1 MDATDTQNMSSRP
14 QERGSDPELPPRR
27 VEGLIISRVAG
38 PLRGNLDHAKLRRA
52 ISKVS
57 DLAPISPDEL
67 DAQVRV
73 SVERWIKKMADTEPE
88 WAGQTLDTLKLYTVE
103 SLPALQEGCSLRTVR
118 PEDNGSGQSGGTR
131 GLRDPI
137 DDALAEELDSS
148 ECDRLER
155 RIRKRINQ
163 RRASLFRSWG
173 NRSGDPM
180 RNIAGYFS
188 QAGDYMR
195 LGILSQKRSR

>member
-1 MDATDTQNMSSRP
+1 M
-14 QERGSDPELPPRR
+14 
-27 VEGLIISRVAG
+27 EGLIISRVSG

-52 ISKVS
+52 VTKVS

-67 DAQVRV
+67 DARVRV

-88 WAGQTLDTLKLYTVE
+88 WEGQTLDTLKLYTVE
-103 SLPALQEGCSLRTVR
+103 SLPGLQEGCSLLSVR
-118 PEDNGSGQSGGTR
+118 AEDNGSGQSGGTR

-137 DDALAEELDSS
+137 DDALAGELGSS

-155 RIRKRINQ
+155 RIRNRINQ
-163 RRASLFRSWG
+163 RRTSLFWNWG
-173 NRSGDPM
+173 NRSSDPM

>member
-1 MDATDTQNMSSRP
+1 
-14 QERGSDPELPPRR
+14 
-27 VEGLIISRVAG
+27 
-38 PLRGNLDHAKLRRA
+38 
-52 ISKVS
+52 
-57 DLAPISPDEL
+57 
-67 DAQVRV
+67 
-73 SVERWIKKMADTEPE
+73 
-88 WAGQTLDTLKLYTVE
+88 
-103 SLPALQEGCSLRTVR
+103 
-118 PEDNGSGQSGGTR
+118 
-131 GLRDPI
+131 LRDPI

-163 RRASLFRSWG
+163 RRASLFWSWG
-173 NRSGDPM
+173 NRFGDPM